1 MPSVVNPVFIG
12 GLQDY
17 MERTLDPATSVVE
30 LADHVQQ
37 AADLFNRQ
45 VGTQWGRQQPRYVHF
60 DRELL
65 ADFARMEKPQADE

>member
-1 MPSVVNPVFIG
+1 
-12 GLQDY
+12 

-45 VGTQWGRQQPRYVHF
+45 VGTQWGRQQPRYGQLF
-60 DRELL
+60 RGLL
-65 ADFARMEKPQADE
+65 VGFAHTDKPQADE